1 MSVQSFRKL
10 ALLALIA
17 LAAAWPSQAA
27 LSQEA
32 GTPDLTGKTI
42 CLDPGHGGTEPGA
55 INADNADFVLVEK
68 DINLYVAGRLRDE
81 LSSVGAIVNMTRDPG
96 VDDATAQ
103 NYRDA
108 TLSTNDRY
116 TWCNNSGAD
125 IAVSIHTNSF
135 SSPEPN
141 YTLIIYFHRDDK
153 ALANAVIGPVGNLLT
168 EGQRTAEPRIKKDA
182 FGFVLKTEMPAIT
195 VEPVFMSNTEEALR
209 LADCSNGVCP
219 RRDQIAKA
227 LFDGIVAYF
236 AAPPPDPGP
245 GPGNGNG
252 NGHGKKPR

>member
-27 LSQEA
+27 LSQQMD
-32 GTPDLTGKTI
+32 TPVSGRTI

-55 INADNADFVLVEK
+55 INADFDLVEK
-68 DINLYVAGRLRDE
+68 EINLYVAGALRDS
-81 LSSVGAIVNMTRDPG
+81 LRDAGADVSMARDPPIYCKN
-96 VDDATAQ
+96 APS
-103 NYRDA
+103 YSDA
-108 TLSTNDRY
+108 TLSKRERY
-116 TWCNNSGAD
+116 TWCNKFGAD
-125 IAVSIHTNSF
+125 ISVSIHTNSF